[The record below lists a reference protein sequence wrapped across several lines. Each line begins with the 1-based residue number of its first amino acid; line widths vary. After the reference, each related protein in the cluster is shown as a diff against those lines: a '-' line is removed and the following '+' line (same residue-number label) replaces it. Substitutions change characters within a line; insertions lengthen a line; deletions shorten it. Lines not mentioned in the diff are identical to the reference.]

1 MECASERMG
10 ARKKID
16 AHHHWPSGKCV
27 KIPMS
32 SHLTPTRTDI
42 IKIAANNMNWQ
53 GRDLEN
59 WNPPTLLVLLL
70 WEMACQFLKKLIME
84 LSHDLIIP
92 YICTKIGKID

>member
-1 MECASERMG
+1 MECASERRG

-16 AHHHWPSGKCV
+16 ARHHWPSGKCV

-32 SHLTPTRTDI
+32 SHLTLTRTDI
-42 IKIAANNMNWQ
+42 IQKADNNMNWQ

-59 WNPPTLLVLLL
+59 WNPHTPLVLLL
-70 WEMACQFLKKLIME
+70 WEMACQFLEKLIME
-84 LSHDLIIP
+84 SSHDLITP